1 MWGPRDASRSPA
13 ATGTRRR
20 QRRWRPRACGTV
32 TSPRPDGAFTVT
44 SDGLAEPL
52 KVPASH
58 RSELRA
64 LLALR
69 DTARSLLAAEASTLE
84 DTAEIAEL
92 RSQLGGRYRDY
103 QRRYGPIN
111 RFTLRR
117 TGRTDPA
124 TGEERMARVTPTAVR
139 LLRSD
144 PFAALVQALENFD
157 ETTQTATPPESS
169 PDGSWSPRPAARRRH
184 AAGRPR
190 DLLETRGRVDLAR
203 SATSSAPTQGRRG
216 RSWGS
221 SSTRTRRAAAWCP
234 GRVPVGNV
242 RVKLEH
248 ARKPRSRPELEG
260 NVRALSGCCRRI

>member
-1 MWGPRDASRSPA
+1 MWDGHITA
-13 ATGTRRR
+13 
-20 QRRWRPRACGTV
+20 Q
-32 TSPRPDGAFTVT
+32 PDGTFTVT

-92 RSQLGGRYRDY
+92 RSQLRGRYRDY

-117 TGRTDPA
+117 TGRTDPD

-157 ETTQTATPPESS
+157 ETTQTATPA
-169 PDGSWSPRPAARRRH
+169 GILTGRVVVPRA
-184 AAGRPR
+184 PR
-190 DLLETRGRVDLAR
+190 LGADTPQDALAICLDTHGRVDLGEIA
-203 SATSSAPTQGRRG
+203 ASSAAPARKRPSSSA
-216 RSWGS
+216 SWSTTTPADGGWCPRPSTCPGTSAPS
-221 SSTRTRRAAAWCP
+221 SSTPAT
-234 GRVPVGNV
+234 
-242 RVKLEH
+242 
-248 ARKPRSRPELEG
+248 PRS
-260 NVRALSGCCRRI
+260 SGRSSR

>member
-1 MWGPRDASRSPA
+1 M
-13 ATGTRRR
+13 
-20 QRRWRPRACGTV
+20 
-32 TSPRPDGAFTVT
+32 T

-157 ETTQTATPPESS
+157 ETTQTATPA
-169 PDGSWSPRPAARRRH
+169 GILTGRVVVPRA
-184 AAGRPR
+184 PR
-190 DLLETRGRVDLAR
+190 LGADTPQDALAICLDTRGRVDLGEIAHLLGDRPSGGSGAVGGAR
-203 SATSSAPTQGRRG
+203 LRG
-216 RSWGS
+216 P
-221 SSTRTRRAAAWCP
+221 C
-234 GRVPVGNV
+234 
-242 RVKLEH
+242 
-248 ARKPRSRPELEG
+248 
-260 NVRALSGCCRRI
+260 